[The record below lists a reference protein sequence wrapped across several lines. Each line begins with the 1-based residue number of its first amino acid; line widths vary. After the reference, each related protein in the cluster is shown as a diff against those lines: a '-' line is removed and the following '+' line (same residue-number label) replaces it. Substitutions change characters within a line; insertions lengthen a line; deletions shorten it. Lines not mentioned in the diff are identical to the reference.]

1 MDSLFQL
8 SSKVDAN
15 DDVATLLRTT
25 KRFVG
30 SSRMV
35 PSDHL
40 EIQKLS
46 QFSLSEDNGR
56 VVKNRRKVCFTTWV
70 TTRRRSGLSVSTV
83 PSRCFWCTI
92 GRAMSIYIQSKTE
105 FQAVVRCCISTSF
118 TCSKLDGRAETRM
131 FLLLTAPQ
139 TSFELQK

>member
-35 PSDHL
+35 PSDRL
-40 EIQKLS
+40 DIQKLS
-46 QFSLSEDNGR
+46 QFSLSEDNGE
-56 VVKNRRKVCFTTWV
+56 VAKNPRKVCFND
-70 TTRRRSGLSVSTV
+70 S
-83 PSRCFWCTI
+83 
-92 GRAMSIYIQSKTE
+92 A
-105 FQAVVRCCISTSF
+105 
-118 TCSKLDGRAETRM
+118 DD
-131 FLLLTAPQ
+131 
-139 TSFELQK
+139 